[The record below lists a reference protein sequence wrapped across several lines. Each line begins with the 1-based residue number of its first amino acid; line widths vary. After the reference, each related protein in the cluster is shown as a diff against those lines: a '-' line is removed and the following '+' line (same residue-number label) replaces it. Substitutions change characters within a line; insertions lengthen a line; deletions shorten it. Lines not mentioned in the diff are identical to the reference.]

1 MAGQIGDLN
10 PWTNQKTAVVN
21 HSRQIDFPA
30 GIVPADIVVARR
42 HLPPRVGEQQAG
54 KHGAGGLSVAY
65 EITKLRSVRNAV
77 NKIEKKL
84 SRDRVTQKRKGHK
97 AETKQ
102 EKYLIVKSGSG
113 QDYRANEAKRK
124 E

>member
-1 MAGQIGDLN
+1 M
-10 PWTNQKTAVVN
+10 
-21 HSRQIDFPA
+21 
-30 GIVPADIVVARR
+30 
-42 HLPPRVGEQQAG
+42 
-54 KHGAGGLSVAY
+54 AY